1 MTELPNG
8 WRFSRLDEVATVV
21 RGVTYSSK
29 DTLGSKTAEAITL
42 LRATNIQNGV
52 LDQLDPVWIPRT
64 LIKPR
69 QVLVPG
75 DVVIASSSGS
85 IQVVGKSA
93 MVKASID
100 ATFGAFCTTVRATNV
115 LPDYLGF
122 YLQDPSL
129 RQKWSELAS
138 GSNINNLKT
147 TDIAATLIPVPP
159 LEEQNRIVEALDD
172 HLSRLDKAL
181 ADLNAGQELLKAA
194 TRSFLHKVLNGSG
207 STKKLSEVCSLITDG
222 SHFSP
227 KTLSQGHPYITV
239 RDISGDEI
247 DFVGCKYIS
256 GEAFAELE
264 KNGCR
269 PLPNDVLFS
278 KDGTVGKVT
287 VVSSDK
293 PFVVLS
299 SLAILRPDQEKVLPS
314 FLKLSLKSPMVLEN
328 ALGMKTGTAIRR
340 VVLRNLKNLEIDVP
354 PLEKQAQLV
363 EYVDSQLQAFK
374 GIDKALQSQVAMIGG
389 LRRSLLNAAF
399 TGQILEG
406 K

>member
-1 MTELPNG
+1 MSSLPSHWVCLPLAEVTSSIANGFTHQNNPASGGMPISRIQTISTGEIDFELVG
-8 WRFSRLDEVATVV
+8 YAGLRLDDVTKYVLNPGDILFSHINSKEHVGKVAIY
-21 RGVTYSSK
+21 RDGMP
-29 DTLGSKTAEAITL
+29 TLIHGMNL
-42 LRATNIQNGV
+42 LRIVANDKV
-52 LDQLDPVWIPRT
+52 LPAYLFWAFRT
-64 LIKPR
+64 DAVRSQIWANTR
-69 QVLVPG
+69 HAVNQ
-75 DVVIASSSGS
+75 
-85 IQVVGKSA
+85 
-93 MVKASID
+93 ASINIRNLS
-100 ATFGAFCTTVRATNV
+100 TV
-115 LPDYLGF
+115 
-122 YLQDPSL
+122 
-129 RQKWSELAS
+129 E
-138 GSNINNLKT
+138 
-147 TDIAATLIPVPP
+147 IPVPP

-374 GIDKALQSQVAMIGG
+374 GIGKALQSQVAMIGG